1 MTVLEPEV
9 IIRPMLTLHRAI
21 DLFDGDCSRRGM
33 TDRTRATYRGI
44 LYELADAFPED
55 WDVAKLTTDD
65 VRKFLDRR
73 GRRHKRGTRAHA
85 EGVLSSF
92 FKCLYRESKIKQN
105 PMDRLVRTRRTPADE
120 LDVVW
125 VDADDVRKLFDAAQS
140 WSEKLAVG
148 VLCYLAPRRHAAAL
162 IRLRDYDR
170 ARGVIRFQEKGGKV
184 IWKPVPAP
192 LAELIG
198 SAIADGRI
206 VEPVDYIIPPEG
218 PLVRKGDRDDRV
230 IWRIVKVLAARTAID
245 AHPHALRAAFAVYYL
260 EQNPGDLEAVQ
271 AFLGHRSLR
280 TTEIYLR
287 RLNKA
292 NAMER
297 VRTLDWTGN
306 MALPVSPQFAGE
318 TEKEPVVVGAG
329 GFEPPQSESRGG
341 KRAVTQQ
348 REKGLDED
356 LLDRVSEASS
366 PTTEGVT

>member
-1 MTVLEPEV
+1 VTELVKILEPEF
-9 IIRPMLTLHRAI
+9 IIRPMMTIHRAI

-55 WDVAKLTTDD
+55 WDVGKLNTDD
-65 VRKFLDRR
+65 VRRFLDRR

-92 FKCLYRESKIKQN
+92 FKCLYREEKIKQN

-125 VDADDVRKLFDAAQS
+125 VDAAEVRKLFDVANT

-162 IRLRDYDR
+162 LRLRDYDR
-170 ARGVIRFQEKGGKV
+170 DRKVIRFYEKGGKV
-184 IWKPVPAP
+184 IWKPVPNP
-192 LAELIG
+192 LADLI
-198 SAIADGRI
+198 AAAVADGQI
-206 VEPVDYIIPPEG
+206 AEPADYIIPPEG
-218 PLVRKGDRDDRV
+218 PLARKGDRDDRV
-230 IWRIVKVLAARTAID
+230 IWRIVKVLASRAGID

-260 EQNPGDLEAVQ
+260 EHNPGDLAAVQ

-292 NAMER
+292 TAMER

-306 MALPVSPQFAGE
+306 MALPVSAQFAVE
-318 TEKEPVVVGAG
+318 TESEPAVVGAG
-329 GFEPPQSESRGG
+329 GFEPP
-341 KRAVTQQ
+341 
-348 REKGLDED
+348 
-356 LLDRVSEASS
+356 
-366 PTTEGVT
+366 